1 MEQLI
6 IELNSLELQE
16 IEKFCEIN
24 NFNIDETVTKCFK
37 NGFIIEK
44 YGFLGKE
51 IEIPVEKIENTDD
64 DLKVKQLQQTIQ
76 DLTLKIREKENEIK
90 ELKDTIK
97 NFNINNEKTQ
107 VTYLRS
113 SNLEDNLYKD

>member
-1 MEQLI
+1 MGQLI

-24 NFNIDETVTKCFK
+24 NFNINETVTKCFK

>member
-1 MEQLI
+1 MGQLI

-51 IEIPVEKIENTDD
+51 IELPVEKIIHTDD

-90 ELKDTIK
+90 ELKETIK
-97 NFNINNEKTQ
+97 NFNISDEKTQ